1 MAAEFIMRA
10 DGQRLVPATALDAE
24 LMGVLPAA
32 KDLRVVVT
40 VAKDTRS
47 VKQNNLRWKVCE
59 LVAENTDGGWDK
71 DAVNDVLKIATGHVT
86 FRQSPDGQFWRVP
99 KPTDFAAMG
108 SAEFSAWLDKA
119 FAAIGELFGEGLSEA
134 VQAELSAMI
143 DGVRDAA

>member
-1 MAAEFIMRA
+1 MAVEFIMRV
-10 DGQRLVPATALDAE
+10 DGERLAPASALDAE
-24 LMGVLPAA
+24 LMGVLPSA

-47 VKQNNLRWKVCE
+47 VKQNNLRWKVCDM
-59 LVAENTDGGWDK
+59 VAENSDGWDK

-86 FRQSPDGQFWRVP
+86 FKQSPDGQFWRVP
-99 KPTDFAAMG
+99 KPTDFGAMG

-119 FAAIGELFGEGLSEA
+119 FAAIGAVFGEGLSEA

-143 DGVRDAA
+143 DGVKEAA